1 VDFQTL
7 TLYIITKLKG
17 FISIKQFPV
26 NARFEL
32 NTVGCI

>member
-1 VDFQTL
+1 
-7 TLYIITKLKG
+7 LKG